1 MILLKTGFDLNKRI
15 LLYNMASVE
24 MNGQVRT
31 IQDMFFSKENISNLN
46 KKLLEKNRLNDIPK
60 ESKKQIIDLLI
71 KNMKGVYKSIDVKRI
86 NKKNFDSIHQ
96 QFNNM
101 CLVEAEKEL
110 KKNDIASL
118 IQPNASELKFKRDFD
133 SNPNAGN
140 KLMDRPVPS
149 QEKFLYPP
157 GFSNQRN
164 VPDNRFDNLFK
175 PIVDNVDENY
185 AFNQYQYGKG
195 TEDVGQRMDRLKSE
209 RDTETRLPQR
219 PRTPDFLKPM
229 ETQPNKRGGQGRDD
243 VSIPRNGRPDFSKPV
258 NQQDNDFKSANDDQ
272 GDLYNINN
280 IDQPINIREVR
291 EDNRSFAER
300 LKSLQNDRG
309 SVNVPQNRG
318 KVDFTNE
325 NFQDTYEQSGSMG
338 ERQRE
343 LEEIPEYEPKT
354 VEQIKK
360 EKEDEIINRRLAI
373 NRSVEE
379 DARRMQIPNN
389 RMDLNDTRMN
399 LQDMRGN
406 SGMERQM
413 PIQRPPVTQL
423 LAANKNIDV
432 RKIQDTLKKLG
443 MVEYSQVQH
452 LVNENNLLKSQ
463 LKTLSSSD
471 NNKVDN
477 VRQDIALEFEK
488 LTEKDKILSY
498 KEDEL
503 KKLIKKYNHVYG
515 ISNVQL
521 DISPSESKSIFKFE
535 FEPINN
541 VLGIKLM
548 SYSLPQAR
556 YNIEEGKNNMFKL
569 KQENE
574 LIELKLS
581 SGKYS
586 IEDLLRELNKKSDK
600 YSFSLNL
607 EQKVEIKSDDTFD
620 ILNTSLSK
628 DVLGFINTCVGQNE
642 YSADRLWDL
651 RIEDKAYLYL
661 NNIDE
666 STPFALLYPNN
677 QGNYQ
682 FKFEEPTTIDNLE
695 LVFKDSKGRLFNF
708 YGLNYS
714 LNVQFEICNPDEI
727 I

>member
-1 MILLKTGFDLNKRI
+1 
-15 LLYNMASVE
+15 MASVE

-31 IQDMFFSKENISNLN
+31 IQDMFFSKENISSLN

-101 CLVEAEKEL
+101 CLAEAEKEL

-133 SNPNAGN
+133 SNPNSGN

-149 QEKFLYPP
+149 HEKFLYPP

-164 VPDNRFDNLFK
+164 AQDNRFDNLFK

-195 TEDVGQRMDRLKSE
+195 TEDVGQRMERLKSE

-258 NQQDNDFKSANDDQ
+258 NQQDGFKSLNEDQ
-272 GDLYNINN
+272 GDLYDINN
-280 IDQPINIREVR
+280 IDQPINIKEIR

-300 LKSLQNDRG
+300 LKSLQNERG

-318 KVDFTNE
+318 KIDFTNE
-325 NFQDTYEQSGSMG
+325 NFQDTYEQSGTMG
-338 ERQRE
+338 ERQKE

-360 EKEDEIINRRLAI
+360 EKEDEIINRRLAV

-379 DARRMQIPNN
+379 DARRMQLPNN
-389 RMDLNDTRMN
+389 RINVQDNNRMN
-399 LQDMRGN
+399 LQDIRQN
-406 SGMERQM
+406 SGMQRQV
-413 PIQRPPVTQL
+413 PLQRPPVTQL
-423 LAANKNIDV
+423 LASNKNIDV

-443 MVEYSQVQH
+443 MVEYSEVQH
-452 LVNENNLLKSQ
+452 LVNENNFLKSQ
-463 LKTLSSSD
+463 MKTLSSSG

-477 VRQDIALEFEK
+477 VRQDIAIEFDK
-488 LTEKDKILSY
+488 LTEKDRILTQ

-521 DISPSESKSIFKFE
+521 DISPSESKSVFKFE

-541 VLGIKLM
+541 VVGIKLM

-556 YNIEEGKNNMFKL
+556 YNIEEGKNNVFKL

-574 LIELKLS
+574 LIELKIS
-581 SGKYS
+581 SGKYT
-586 IEDLLRELNKKSDK
+586 IEELLRELNKKSDK
-600 YSFSLNL
+600 YLFSLNL

-628 DVLGFINTCVGQNE
+628 DVLGFINTCVGQSE
-642 YSADRLWDL
+642 YTADRLWDL

-682 FKFEEPTTIDNLE
+682 FKFEDPTTIDNLE

-714 LNVQFEICNPDEI
+714 LNVQLEICNPDEMI
-727 I
+727 

>member
-1 MILLKTGFDLNKRI
+1 
-15 LLYNMASVE
+15 MASVE

-31 IQDMFFSKENISNLN
+31 IQDMFFSKENISSLN

-101 CLVEAEKEL
+101 CLAEAEKEL

-149 QEKFLYPP
+149 HEKFLYPP

-164 VPDNRFDNLFK
+164 AQDNRFDNLFK

-195 TEDVGQRMDRLKSE
+195 TEDVSQRMDRLKSE

-229 ETQPNKRGGQGRDD
+229 ETQPNRRGGQGRDD

-258 NQQDNDFKSANDDQ
+258 NQQEGFKSLNEDQ
-272 GDLYNINN
+272 GDLYDINN
-280 IDQPINIREVR
+280 IDQPINIKEVR

-318 KVDFTNE
+318 KIDFTNE
-325 NFQDTYEQSGSMG
+325 NFQDTYEQSDSMG
-338 ERQRE
+338 ERQKE

-360 EKEDEIINRRLAI
+360 EKEDEIINRRLAV

-379 DARRMQIPNN
+379 DARRMQVPNN
-389 RMDLNDTRMN
+389 RINLQDNNRMN
-399 LQDMRGN
+399 LQDIRQN
-406 SGMERQM
+406 SGMQRQV
-413 PIQRPPVTQL
+413 PLQRPPVTQL
-423 LAANKNIDV
+423 LASNKNIDV

-443 MVEYSQVQH
+443 MVEYSEVQH

-463 LKTLSSSD
+463 MKTLSSSG

-477 VRQDIALEFEK
+477 VRQDIAIEFDK
-488 LTEKDKILSY
+488 LTEKDKILTQ

-503 KKLIKKYNHVYG
+503 KQLIKKYNHVYG

-521 DISPSESKSIFKFE
+521 DISPNESKSVFKFE

-541 VLGIKLM
+541 VVGIKLM

-581 SGKYS
+581 SGKYT
-586 IEDLLRELNKKSDK
+586 IEELLKELNKKSNK
-600 YSFSLNL
+600 YLFSLNL

-628 DVLGFINTCVGQNE
+628 DVLGFINTCVGQSE
-642 YSADRLWDL
+642 YTADRLWDL
-651 RIEDKAYLYL
+651 RIEDKTYLYL
-661 NNIDE
+661 NNIDD

-682 FKFEEPTTIDNLE
+682 FKFEDPTTIDNLE

-714 LNVQFEICNPDEI
+714 LNVQLEICNPDEMI
-727 I
+727 

>member
-1 MILLKTGFDLNKRI
+1 
-15 LLYNMASVE
+15 MASVE

-31 IQDMFFSKENISNLN
+31 IQDMFFSKENISSLN

-101 CLVEAEKEL
+101 CLTEAEKEL

-133 SNPNAGN
+133 SNPNSGN

-149 QEKFLYPP
+149 HEKFLYPP

-164 VPDNRFDNLFK
+164 AQDNRFDNLFK

-195 TEDVGQRMDRLKSE
+195 TEDVGQRMERLKSE

-258 NQQDNDFKSANDDQ
+258 NQQDGFKSLNEDQ
-272 GDLYNINN
+272 GDLYDINN
-280 IDQPINIREVR
+280 IDQPINIKEIR

-300 LKSLQNDRG
+300 LKSLQNERG

-318 KVDFTNE
+318 KIDFTNE
-325 NFQDTYEQSGSMG
+325 NFQDTYEQSGTMG
-338 ERQRE
+338 ERQKE

-360 EKEDEIINRRLAI
+360 EKEDEIINRRLAV

-379 DARRMQIPNN
+379 DARRMQLPNN
-389 RMDLNDTRMN
+389 RINVQDNNRMN
-399 LQDMRGN
+399 LQDIRQN
-406 SGMERQM
+406 SGMQRQV
-413 PIQRPPVTQL
+413 PLQRPPVTQL
-423 LAANKNIDV
+423 LASNKNIDV

-443 MVEYSQVQH
+443 MVEYSEVQH
-452 LVNENNLLKSQ
+452 LVNENNFLKSQ
-463 LKTLSSSD
+463 MKTLSSSG

-477 VRQDIALEFEK
+477 VRQDIAIEFDK
-488 LTEKDKILSY
+488 LTEKDRILTQ

-521 DISPSESKSIFKFE
+521 DISPSESKSVFKFE

-541 VLGIKLM
+541 VVGIKLM

-556 YNIEEGKNNMFKL
+556 YNIEEGKNNVFKL

-574 LIELKLS
+574 LIELKIS
-581 SGKYS
+581 SGKYT
-586 IEDLLRELNKKSDK
+586 IEELLRELNKKSDK
-600 YSFSLNL
+600 YLFSLNL

-628 DVLGFINTCVGQNE
+628 DVLGFINTCVGQSE
-642 YSADRLWDL
+642 YTADRLWDL

-682 FKFEEPTTIDNLE
+682 FKFEDPTTIDNLE

-714 LNVQFEICNPDEI
+714 LNVQLEICNPDEMI
-727 I
+727 